1 MRLWT
6 RYIDKCGLL
15 GLKRGTHAKRTT
27 YKRFDKINSKN
38 TFTRGMGT
46 LGTTQGTC
54 ENLYEQDMK
63 HLK

>member
-1 MRLWT
+1 MW
-6 RYIDKCGLL
+6 
-15 GLKRGTHAKRTT
+15 ANRTT
-27 YKRFDKINSKN
+27 YETFDKIYEINFKN

-46 LGTTQGTC
+46 LGTTQWTC